1 MDNVSH
7 EKLAITGMGI
17 ISALGTGTE
26 ETCRSLL
33 SGLSPIGKI
42 RHLQTIHAD
51 LPCAEVHW
59 NDDEMKAILGIGD
72 RPAFNRT
79 TLMGMI
85 AFREAWQAAAVPE
98 ARQAAQRIVFING
111 TTVGGMEKSE
121 RYYEDFRHNDSKNEY
136 MAAHE
141 CGVCTETIADMSG
154 IPFDYVTTLS
164 TACSSAANAVIMGAN
179 LIRSGRADIAVVGG
193 SECLTKF
200 HLNGFHALLIL
211 DPQPCRPFDETRKGL
226 NLGEGA
232 AYLVLERADSA
243 RKRGASICCYLSG
256 YGNACDAFHQTA
268 SSDNGEGPARA
279 MRQAL
284 EMGGIEPGA
293 VGYINAHG
301 TGTPNNDY
309 TEGKAIERVFGKTI
323 PPVGSTKS
331 MTGHTTSAAGG
342 VEAVIS
348 ILALQKGFIPGN
360 LRLEQPIREL
370 SFEPIRQT
378 LRNQVL
384 HHVMSNSFG
393 FGGNDTS
400 LLFSK
405 TDNQHE

>member
-1 MDNVSH
+1 MENVSH
-7 EKLAITGMGI
+7 EKLAVTGMGI

-42 RHLQTIHAD
+42 RHLQTIHAG
-51 LPCAEVHW
+51 LPCAEVKW
-59 NDDEMKAILGIGD
+59 SDEEMKAMLGLD
-72 RPAFNRT
+72 DQPVFNRT
-79 TLMGMI
+79 TLMGLI
-85 AFREAWQAAAVPE
+85 ACREACLAAAIPSTWQAS
-98 ARQAAQRIVFING
+98 QRIVFING

-121 RYYEDFRHNDSKNEY
+121 QYYKDFLDNDSKNDY

-141 CGVCTETIADMSG
+141 CGVCTETIADTLG
-154 IPFDYVTTLS
+154 IPFNYVTTLS

-179 LIRSGRADIAVVGG
+179 LIRSGLADIAVVGG

-200 HLNGFHALLIL
+200 HLNGFHALMIL
-211 DPQPCRPFDETRKGL
+211 DAEPCRPFDESRKGL

-232 AYLVLERADSA
+232 AYLVLERTESA
-243 RKRGASICCYLSG
+243 RQRGADIYCYLSG

-268 SSDNGEGPARA
+268 SSDNGEGAALA
-279 MRQAL
+279 MLQAL
-284 EMGGIEPGA
+284 KTGGIEPKE
-293 VGYINAHG
+293 VDYINAHG

-309 TEGKAIERVFGKTI
+309 SEGKAIERVFGKTI

-360 LRLEQPIREL
+360 LRLKQPIREL
-370 SFEPIRQT
+370 SFEPVRHT
-378 LRNQVL
+378 LHNRKLRHVL
-384 HHVMSNSFG
+384 SNSFG

-400 LLFSK
+400 LLFSN
-405 TDNQHE
+405 TENQNE

>member
-1 MDNVSH
+1 MENASH
-7 EKLAITGMGI
+7 EKLAVTGMGI

-42 RHLQTIHAD
+42 RHLQTIHAG
-51 LPCAEVHW
+51 LPCAEVKW
-59 NDDEMKAILGIGD
+59 SDEEMKAMLGLD
-72 RPAFNRT
+72 DQPVFNRT
-79 TLMGMI
+79 TLMGLI
-85 AFREAWQAAAVPE
+85 ACGEACRAAAIHST
-98 ARQAAQRIVFING
+98 RQASQRIVFING

-121 RYYEDFRHNDSKNEY
+121 QYYEDFLDNDSKNDY

-141 CGVCTETIADMSG
+141 CGVCTETIADTLG

-200 HLNGFHALLIL
+200 HLNGFHALMIL
-211 DPQPCRPFDETRKGL
+211 DAEPCRPFDESRKGL

-232 AYLVLERADSA
+232 AYLVLERTESA
-243 RKRGASICCYLSG
+243 RQRGADICCYLSG

-268 SSDNGEGPARA
+268 SSDNGEGAALA
-279 MRQAL
+279 MLQAL
-284 EMGGIEPGA
+284 KTGGIEPKE
-293 VGYINAHG
+293 VDYINAHG

-309 TEGKAIERVFGKTI
+309 SEGKAIERVFGKTI

-360 LRLEQPIREL
+360 LRLKQPIREL
-370 SFEPIRQT
+370 SFEPVRHT
-378 LRNQVL
+378 LHNRKLRHVL
-384 HHVMSNSFG
+384 SNSFG

-405 TDNQHE
+405 TENQNE

>member
-1 MDNVSH
+1 MKNASH
-7 EKLAITGMGI
+7 DKLAVTGMGI

-51 LPCAEVHW
+51 LPCAEVKW
-59 NDDEMKAILGIGD
+59 SDEEMKAILGVGD
-72 RPAFNRT
+72 QPVFNRT
-79 TLMGMI
+79 TLMGLI
-85 AFREAWQAAAVPE
+85 AFREAWQAAAVSE
-98 ARQAAQRIVFING
+98 TGLASQRIVFING

-121 RYYEDFRHNDSKNEY
+121 RYYEDFRQNDSKNAY
-136 MAAHE
+136 MTAHE
-141 CGVCTETIADMSG
+141 CGVCTETIADLSG

-164 TACSSAANAVIMGAN
+164 TACSSAANAVILGAN

-193 SECLTKF
+193 AECLTKF
-200 HLNGFHALLIL
+200 HLNGFHALMIL
-211 DPQPCRPFDETRKGL
+211 DPEPCRPFDETRKGL

-232 AYLVLERADSA
+232 AYLVLERIESA
-243 RKRGASICCYLSG
+243 RQREADVGCYLSG

-279 MRQAL
+279 MLQAL
-284 EMGGIEPGA
+284 ETGGIKPED
-293 VGYINAHG
+293 VDYINAHG

-323 PPVGSTKS
+323 PAVGSTKS

-342 VEAVIS
+342 VEAIIS

-370 SFEPIRQT
+370 SFEPVRFT
-378 LRNQVL
+378 LRDRTLRHVL
-384 HHVMSNSFG
+384 SNSFG

-405 TDNQHE
+405 TENQNE